1 MAIEPRRLI
10 VVTGLSG
17 AGKTV
22 VLNALEDMDFYCID
36 NLPIGLLM
44 EFLRQG
50 QDREPPLY
58 QKMAIGIDARNPL
71 DTLWRFPDLL
81 KALSSCEMTTEL
93 IFAEADDETLI
104 KRFSETRR
112 KHPLSRDGVSLQ
124 NAIQQER
131 ELLGPLLDQADL
143 RIDTTHSRVHQLRD
157 LVRER
162 VVRRTAGTLSL
173 QLISFGYKN
182 GVPHDADFVFDSRC
196 LPNPYWEPLIRDHT
210 GHDPAVVDFLE
221 RSPLVREMVQ
231 HISGFLDAWIPR
243 FEADNRSY
251 LTVAVGCT
259 GGHHRSVYI
268 VERLRDHFVAQGKCV
283 LVTHRDI

>member
-1 MAIEPRRLI
+1 MVTLPRRLI

-22 VLNALEDMDFYCID
+22 VLNALEDTDFFCID

-50 QDREPPLY
+50 RDADQPLY

-71 DTLWRFPDLL
+71 DTLWKFPDLL
-81 KALSSCEMTTEL
+81 KELSSCDMTTEL
-93 IFAEADDETLI
+93 IFVEADNDALI

-112 KHPLSRDGVSLQ
+112 KHPLSKQGMSLSG
-124 NAIQQER
+124 AIRQER
-131 ELLGPLLDQADL
+131 QLLGPLLDQADL
-143 RIDTTHSRVHQLRD
+143 RIDTSHLRVHQLRD

-162 VVRRTAGTLSL
+162 VARREATALSL
-173 QLISFGYKN
+173 QFISFGYKN
-182 GVPHDADFVFDSRC
+182 GVPHDADFLFDTRC
-196 LPNPYWEPLIRDHT
+196 LPNPHWEAQLRDYT
-210 GHDPAVVDFLE
+210 GHDQPVIDFLE

-231 HISGFLDAWIPR
+231 HISAFLDAWIPR
-243 FEADNRSY
+243 FELDNRSY
-251 LTVAVGCT
+251 LTVAIGCT

-268 VERLRDHFVAQGKCV
+268 VEQLNAHFSAQGKSI

>member
-1 MAIEPRRLI
+1 MATSPRRLI

-22 VLNALEDMDFYCID
+22 VLNALEDMDFFCID

-50 QDREPPLY
+50 QDPNQSLY
-58 QKMAIGIDARNPL
+58 QKMAIGIDARNPQ
-71 DTLWRFPDLL
+71 DILWKFPELL
-81 KALSSCEMTTEL
+81 KQMSSCEMSTEL
-93 IFAEADDETLI
+93 VFVEAAEDALI

-112 KHPLSRDGVSLQ
+112 KHPLSKDGLSLRD
-124 NAIQQER
+124 AIREER
-131 ELLGPLLDQADL
+131 QLLGPLLDQADI
-143 RIDTTHSRVHQLRD
+143 RIDTTHSHVHQLRD

-162 VVRRTAGTLSL
+162 VAKRAVSTLSL

-196 LPNPYWEPLIRDHT
+196 LPNPYWEPSLRDHT
-210 GHDPAVVDFLE
+210 GHDPSVIDFLE
-221 RSPLVREMVQ
+221 GSPLVREMVR
-231 HISGFLDAWIPR
+231 HISGFLDAWVPR

-259 GGHHRSVYI
+259 GGHHRSVYL
-268 VERLRDHFVAQGKCV
+268 VEQLRAHFAAQGKGI